1 MPWLETQAVEQ
12 RFRFVMDVKAGM
24 YTLSELSKRYGVS
37 RQTAYKWWNR
47 YKQEGLEGLTD
58 RSRIPHYCPHKTPPE
73 LEREIVQLR
82 KRHPTWGP
90 VKIIQHLEKLRPQLP
105 LPAFST
111 AGEIL
116 KRHGLIKP
124 RRRRRRW
131 AHPGR
136 PIVEIRNCNDV
147 WTADFKG
154 EFKTGNG
161 QWCYPLTILDPY
173 SRYLLACSAKTSTQ
187 HTGAMPVFEQLFRR
201 CGLPQ
206 QILTD
211 NGAPFSSTAL
221 CGLSRLAVWW
231 IKLGIQPL
239 RIQPGQPQQNGR
251 HERMHRT
258 LKAETTRPATGT
270 LPAQQQR
277 FDRFQRYY
285 NQKRPHQALDGRT
298 PSDLYRPSSRPY
310 PHQPPQLEYPAH
322 FLVRKVNKIG
332 RIKLKSRS
340 LFLSNTLNGECVG
353 LEEIDDA
360 IYSIYLGH
368 VLLARFDWREWKIYP

>member
-1 MPWLETQAVEQ
+1 MRQY
-12 RFRFVMDVKAGM
+12 AGN
-24 YTLSELSKRYGVS
+24 SNC
-37 RQTAYKWWNR
+37 RQ
-47 YKQEGLEGLTD
+47 
-58 RSRIPHYCPHKTPPE
+58 S
-73 LEREIVQLR
+73 
-82 KRHPTWGP
+82 
-90 VKIIQHLEKLRPQLP
+90 
-105 LPAFST
+105 
-111 AGEIL
+111 
-116 KRHGLIKP
+116 
-124 RRRRRRW
+124 
-131 AHPGR
+131 
-136 PIVEIRNCNDV
+136 
-147 WTADFKG
+147 
-154 EFKTGNG
+154 
-161 QWCYPLTILDPY
+161 PLTILDPH

-187 HTGAMPVFEQLFRR
+187 HTGARPVFEQLFRR

-221 CGLSRLAVWW
+221 CGLSRLSVWW

-258 LKAETTRPATGT
+258 LKAETTRPAAGT

-285 NQKRPHQALDGRT
+285 NQKRPHQALDGKT
-298 PSDLYRPSSRPY
+298 PSDLYRSSSKPY
-310 PHQPPQLEYPAH
+310 THQPPQLEYPAH

-332 RIKLKSRS
+332 RIKLRSRS
-340 LFLSNTLNGECVG
+340 LFLSNTLNGEHVG
-353 LEEIDDA
+353 FEEIDDG